1 MDFAARCH
9 LIVASLGA
17 SSAKREGG
25 REESQ
30 LIRRDDKAEKVP
42 FCLSP
47 LPPLLLPFHERV
59 LGPAAAIIRRQ
70 KTALVDWEYS
80 VDHPSRCHV
89 HGERILTKLHRYFYK
104 ILFCA
109 LSMNRHKNG
118 ECMPYLMLPLRITF
132 SPAGEKGGR
141 RTDWGVNPS
150 LQFTRACE

>member
-1 MDFAARCH
+1 MEFAARRH
-9 LIVASLGA
+9 LCLRR
-17 SSAKREGG
+17 SSRRGHCRKFGSEQCKEQRG

-80 VDHPSRCHV
+80 VDHPSRCRVHV
-89 HGERILTKLHRYFYK
+89 HSERILTILHRHFYK
-104 ILFCA
+104 GPCTKDVSTRRGGGVSQFLTI
-109 LSMNRHKNG
+109 RG
-118 ECMPYLMLPLRITF
+118 EV
-132 SPAGEKGGR
+132 A
-141 RTDWGVNPS
+141 
-150 LQFTRACE
+150 